1 MNQDGTR
8 SGIYRNRPYIDTEQ
22 TRCYNGEVKVDV
34 AIPRT
39 KFDFLTYSTEENLA
53 PGDLIMVPIRN
64 KVKHGIVIN
73 KNSQREVA
81 GIKKVVELVEKN
93 FIPGN
98 LLQLYKWM
106 SEYYLASLGEVLR
119 LALPS
124 KILKKYELIER
135 QVRAPL
141 LAKAPKPNYQQ
152 GIAISKIS
160 GALQA
165 NRYAAFLLYGITGSG
180 KTEVYLRCVEKVLR
194 TDGRALVLVPEI
206 SMTPL
211 LFERFEERFHDDV
224 ATIHST
230 LTDKERRRLWYA
242 IKEGKYS
249 VVIGPRSTV
258 FIPIPDL
265 KIIIVDE
272 EHDQSYKEH
281 TRMPH
286 YNARDVAVTR
296 SKLENIVA
304 VLGSAT
310 PQIES
315 YHNTEI
321 GKYELLDLKERI
333 DARPLPEIEIIDIR
347 QETKPYISVKME
359 AQIETTLKNN
369 EQIIIFLNRRGFAP
383 SLICPHCGYTAKCPF
398 CNLPLV
404 YHKSEKKEK
413 SSLSCHICSHQA
425 RIRSICPKCG
435 RGTLLYRGAGTQRI
449 EELLNK
455 ILREKE
461 LTTNKEESLV
471 VRLDRDSVR
480 RKGRLQTILKTFEQG
495 KAKILLGTQLVTKGF
510 DFHDVTLVGIVNAD
524 IILHLPD
531 FRSGERTFQVLTQV
545 AGRSGRGKKAGKV
558 LVQTYHPEQYSTIFG
573 QLQDYARFYEQELQ
587 VRKELDFPP
596 FTRLILIRLKG
607 EDEENVWGEA
617 KKIYRRLNEL
627 GKAEIFGPNRS
638 FYYKIRKD
646 YRVFIIIKLR
656 KDYPHRKLRFLTNY
670 KPNKCNMEIDVD
682 PLGVF

>member
-1 MNQDGTR
+1 MHHD
-8 SGIYRNRPYIDTEQ
+8 IMLIM
-22 TRCYNGEVKVDV
+22 KVDV

-39 KFDFLTYSTEENLA
+39 KFDFLTYSTEENLS
-53 PGDLIMVPIRN
+53 PGDLITVPLRN
-64 KVKHGIVIN
+64 KTKYGIVIN
-73 KNSQREVA
+73 KNSQREVV
-81 GIKKVVELVEKN
+81 GIKKVLELTEQR
-93 FIPGN
+93 FIPDN

-106 SEYYLASLGEVLR
+106 GEYYLSSLGEVLR

-135 QVRAPL
+135 HVRAPVF
-141 LAKAPKPNYQQ
+141 AKAPKPNYQQ
-152 GIAISKIS
+152 GIAIRKINE
-160 GALQA
+160 ALQT

-180 KTEVYLRCVEKVLR
+180 KTEVYLRCVEKVLSNS
-194 TDGRALVLVPEI
+194 GRALVLVPEI

-211 LFERFEERFHDDV
+211 LFERFEERFHDEV
-224 ATIHST
+224 VTIHST

-242 IKEGKYS
+242 IKEGEYR
-249 VVIGPRSTV
+249 VIIGPRSTV

-296 SKLENIVA
+296 CKLENIVA

-310 PQIES
+310 PQVES

-333 DARPLPEIEIIDIR
+333 DARPLPKIEIIDIR
-347 QETKPYISVKME
+347 QETKPYISPKME
-359 AQIETTLKNN
+359 AQIEKTLKND
-369 EQIIIFLNRRGFAP
+369 EQIIVFLNRRGFAP

-398 CNLPLV
+398 CDLPLV
-404 YHKSEKKEK
+404 YHKAEKKEK
-413 SSLSCHICSHQA
+413 SSLSCHICSHQV
-425 RIRSICPKCG
+425 RIRSVCPKCG
-435 RGTLLYRGAGTQRI
+435 RSTLLYRGAGTQRI

-455 ILREKE
+455 ILYEKE
-461 LTTNKEESLV
+461 ITTNQEESLV
-471 VRLDRDSVR
+471 VRLDRDSAR

-573 QLQDYARFYEQELQ
+573 QLQDYTRFYEQELQ

-596 FTRLILIRLKG
+596 FTRLILIRFKG
-607 EDEENVWGEA
+607 EDEQSVWAEA
-617 KKIYRRLNEL
+617 KKICRTLKEL
-627 GKAEIFGPNRS
+627 GNLEIFGPNRS
-638 FYYKIRKD
+638 YYYKIRKE
-646 YRVFIIIKLR
+646 YRVFIIIKL
-656 KDYPHRKLRFLTNY
+656 KKNYPHRKLKFLTNY
-670 KPNKCNMEIDVD
+670 RSNKCNMEIDVD
-682 PLGVF
+682 PLDVF